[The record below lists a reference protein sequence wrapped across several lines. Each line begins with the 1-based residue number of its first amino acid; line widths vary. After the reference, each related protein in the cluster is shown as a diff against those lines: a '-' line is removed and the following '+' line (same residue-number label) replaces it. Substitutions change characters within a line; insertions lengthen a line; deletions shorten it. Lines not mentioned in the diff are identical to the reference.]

1 MSREIWMREGC
12 DHASALLVQTLSD
25 QAMAASASSSSAAD
39 GPVADLPQPQTVTSL
54 CSVLIRKAARS
65 EATKHAVIAQ
75 LNDTNE
81 HVVVEEVNKYIDGL
95 LVAKG
100 LQGIITISPQLTSV
114 DSLLRLAYFLD
125 KSGDWTGWEPLVRVA
140 VHQGRGEGRLPIEL
154 GSADVEA
161 VGSRAVFDGRCEALR
176 QLSLIARHLDMTLE
190 RVSNSGERLGGNR
203 LTIRTR
209 HTLPR
214 GSLFS
219 LFRNR
224 FDLNNPAC
232 EYAEDR
238 LKGYPLMT
246 IRPPETLPANHPFR
260 NGYDEA
266 NPVCEYHGA
275 HFLSVRDAVLCRMG
289 FGGSKVVDQCVTLYN
304 DTARYNRLRQLA
316 RQPPPIWGCH
326 TISTSHWAGEAV
338 FRRMMVL
345 QGDQPSHTFE
355 AHLYIYSTPGF
366 ADAYLWTTE
375 RRVAGKEGAARFPQT
390 VKVVREVMGAA
401 EQALFGN
408 QLAVELD

>member
-260 NGYDEA
+260 NGYDPA
-266 NPVCEYHGA
+266 NPVCVHGGEGGGNSYGQWVIW
-275 HFLSVRDAVLCRMG
+275 LRVYMTVR
-289 FGGSKVVDQCVTLYN
+289 
-304 DTARYNRLRQLA
+304 RL
-316 RQPPPIWGCH
+316 
-326 TISTSHWAGEAV
+326 
-338 FRRMMVL
+338 
-345 QGDQPSHTFE
+345 
-355 AHLYIYSTPGF
+355 
-366 ADAYLWTTE
+366 
-375 RRVAGKEGAARFPQT
+375 
-390 VKVVREVMGAA
+390 
-401 EQALFGN
+401 
-408 QLAVELD
+408 